1 MTTDTSILTAVS
13 NDYGFDLVFE
23 RQTAAL
29 GTKGDILIGLSTS
42 GNSPNVEHALQ
53 KAQSMGITTI
63 GLLGRDGGRCKE
75 LCNYPL
81 IIQHAESARIQ
92 EVHITIGHILCG
104 IVDNK
109 LFSHE

>member
-1 MTTDTSILTAVS
+1 
-13 NDYGFDLVFE
+13 
-23 RQTAAL
+23 
-29 GTKGDILIGLSTS
+29 
-42 GNSPNVEHALQ
+42 
-53 KAQSMGITTI
+53 MGIITG
-63 GLLGRDGGRCKE
+63 GLLGRNGGRCKE

-81 IIQHAESARIQ
+81 IIQHTESARIQ